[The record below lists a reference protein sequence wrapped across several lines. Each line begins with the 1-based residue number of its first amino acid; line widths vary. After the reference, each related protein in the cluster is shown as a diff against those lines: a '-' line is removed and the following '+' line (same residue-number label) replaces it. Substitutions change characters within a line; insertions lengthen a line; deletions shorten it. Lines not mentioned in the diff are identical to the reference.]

1 MHIYCINLEK
11 RDDRRRSAGAEFERE
26 GLKVE
31 FFPASDGRV
40 NTPRGLYVG
49 PAEYGCSMSHTRV
62 WRDMIEKGHDTALI
76 FEDDV
81 CLIPNFKSK
90 LLEVLED
97 AEGIP
102 WDIIHLGPLL
112 PMSKEKHAIGTTALY
127 EGQAL
132 GTHAYMINLECAK
145 KIAPFDPKLMKVS
158 VDFQL
163 NRFPLRIFCVGDSI
177 AKQESI
183 KDEPLVGLMKST
195 ISGDIG
201 LDRTFDLNYLI
212 RFFLER
218 FKTLI
223 VLVVSFV
230 FLLLSRR

>member
-11 RDDRRRSAGAEFERE
+11 RDDRRRSAGAEFDRE
-26 GLKVE
+26 GLEVE
-31 FFPASDGRV
+31 FFPATDGRIDP
-40 NTPRGLYVG
+40 PRGLYVS

-62 WRDMIEKGHDTALI
+62 WRDMIEKGHQVALV

-81 CLIPNFKSK
+81 CLIPNFKTK

-112 PMSKEKHAIGTTALY
+112 PMPKQKDVEQALY

-132 GTHAYMINLECAK
+132 GTHAYMITLECAK
-145 KIAPFDPKLMKVS
+145 KIAPFDAKLMKVS

-163 NRFPLRIFCVGDSI
+163 NRFPLRIFCVGETL

-183 KDEPLVGLMKST
+183 ETEPLVGLMKST
-195 ISGDIG
+195 IKGDIG

-212 RFFLER
+212 RFSIER
-218 FKTLI
+218 FQTLI
-223 VLVVSFV
+223 VLFASLVA
-230 FLLLSRR
+230 LILSRR